1 METIVVAGALANK
14 PGNGGEAWVRMSW
27 VEGFRRLGFD
37 VVFVE
42 QVARERTPAS
52 AVDYFERTVAEFG
65 LRGAAAL
72 LDETGA
78 AVTGL
83 SPEETRERVGEAVA
97 LVNIRGNIGSPD
109 CSIPALGTVWRP
121 LPPLVV
127 LGSWPVVAA
136 QPSAASTTVT
146 TWRNP

>member
-1 METIVVAGALANK
+1 MATIAVAGALASK
-14 PGNGGEAWVRMSW
+14 PRNGGEAWVRMSW

-42 QVARERTPAS
+42 QVERRRTPAS

-83 SPEETRERVGEAVA
+83 SGDEVRERVGEAVA
-97 LVNIRGNIGSPD
+97 LVNISGNLAL
-109 CSIPALGTVWRP
+109 PALLAAARRRVYVDVDPGFTQMWTAQ
-121 LPPLVV
+121 
-127 LGSWPVVAA
+127 GSDAA
-136 QPSAASTTVT
+136 
-146 TWRNP
+146 